1 MGRWWQCRQGVG
13 ITRRP
18 DCTPPPAPPE
28 QGEAAPV
35 SRATKGWIAWERTWA
50 KPQIC
55 ASTFARHDWTRW
67 GTEGFLGLP
76 VQPGQ
81 AQHTVPALILMV
93 TGARYR
99 ATTLRE
105 PSARGRRRPGRVEN
119 PGMRDE
125 PQKFVRPY

>member
-67 GTEGFLGLP
+67 GTEGGFWGC
-76 VQPGQ
+76 QCSQGQ
-81 AQHTVPALILMV
+81 AQHTVPALILM
-93 TGARYR
+93 GDWCALSRNH
-99 ATTLRE
+99 TTRT
-105 PSARGRRRPGRVEN
+105 SARAVAGRAE
-119 PGMRDE
+119 
-125 PQKFVRPY
+125 

>member
-50 KPQIC
+50 KPDLC
-55 ASTFARHDWTRW
+55 EHVCSPRLDAMGNR
-67 GTEGFLGLP
+67 GFLGC
-76 VQPGQ
+76 QCSQGQ
-81 AQHTVPALILMV
+81 AQHTVPALILM
-93 TGARYR
+93 GDWCALSRNH
-99 ATTLRE
+99 TTRTKCAG
-105 PSARGRRRPGRVEN
+105 PSPAGQSRD
-119 PGMRDE
+119 GMRDE